1 MYLPRLRKISD
12 AIREIRRFDGECALS
27 AFFIHQLIRK
37 GKISS
42 LLYGDALLVNLDE
55 LFAFFRTSKSD
66 GEYIPAQAL
75 PEGRSM
81 LTSGEIFRLFRADDP
96 GTVIRKPNLRRFV
109 LQQDLP
115 YTVLNGKWLI
125 DFPSL
130 LSALNPSSFHSRFDK
145 PPKLR
150 LHDDAVFDFKR
161 LHPHLHVTLLS
172 APPLRLQKTFP
183 ILTYLRKNLLSA
195 TINFIRAS
203 TLSLSNAPSS
213 NTCFNVISLTG
224 TLSYAFGE
232 PSARKKSP
240 PASGSSN
247 NGRTIIKSMAETV
260 FSRLDPIVPSLDI
273 VRSIYQQCNSVP
285 PEFLSFRAAMVA

>member
-12 AIREIRRFDGECALS
+12 AIHEIRRFDGECALS

-55 LFAFFRTSKSD
+55 LFAFFLTSKSD

-130 LSALNPSSFHSRFDK
+130 LSALNPSGFHRRFDK

-161 LHPHLHVTLLS
+161 LHPHLHVTL
-172 APPLRLQKTFP
+172 Q
-183 ILTYLRKNLLSA
+183 
-195 TINFIRAS
+195 TIEEQFHSPEVFSVQNGKRRIVNYDELETAVIRAAAPFAKDFS
-203 TLSLSNAPSS
+203 DTHISAKKSFVRYNKFYKGKYTFSFKCSVVEYLLQYNLSYRDI
-213 NTCFNVISLTG
+213 VIRFWG
-224 TLSYAFGE
+224 TLS
-232 PSARKKSP
+232 PKKIASRVRLVKQWENDYKKYGRNGLLP
-240 PASGSSN
+240 P
-247 NGRTIIKSMAETV
+247 
-260 FSRLDPIVPSLDI
+260 
-273 VRSIYQQCNSVP
+273 
-285 PEFLSFRAAMVA
+285 